1 MADSHS
7 VADTVP
13 ARQYLCLDA
22 DLLITGDLTPLF
34 AALDVLPPQS
44 VLVCRDCNND
54 AYLNLGNVLWANYG
68 GNFIFRAIYPQA
80 FADASRAMLIQFGTA
95 NTFILIC
102 SSLTMALGV
111 HAAQVGARK
120 MLVVMLII
128 TMLFGT
134 AFLVNKGFEY
144 HQEWKE
150 HHVPGPGYEFPES
163 RDPRHAEIFFSLY
176 FIMTGIHTVHLII
189 GIGVVGVIA
198 FFSWKGHYPPQYHT
212 PVENVGLYWHFVD
225 IVWVFLYPMLY
236 LVAHR
241 HIS

>member
-1 MADSHS
+1 MPHSDSL
-7 VADTVP
+7 ADTAA
-13 ARQYLCLDA
+13 ARQYLSFQFQ
-22 DLLITGDLTPLF
+22 DLEQQRSSATLGMWIFLATEILF
-34 AALDVLPPQS
+34 FGALFT
-44 VLVCRDCNND
+44 
-54 AYLNLGNVLWANYG
+54 AY
-68 GNFIFRAIYPQA
+68 FIFRSIYPKA
-80 FADASRAMLIQFGTA
+80 FADASAAMLIKFGTA

-111 HAAQVGARK
+111 HAAQMGMRK
-120 MLVVMLII
+120 MLVVMLIL

-134 AFLVNKGFEY
+134 AFLVKKGFEY
-144 HQEWKE
+144 HAEWKE
-150 HHVPGPGYEFPES
+150 HHVPGVGFEFPES
-163 RDPRHAEIFFSLY
+163 SDPRHAEIFFSLY

-189 GIGVVGVIA
+189 GVAVVGVIA
-198 FFSWKGHYPPQYHT
+198 YFASKGHYVPEYHT

>member
-1 MADSHS
+1 LADSHS

-13 ARQYLCLDA
+13 ARQYLSFQFEDLDQQRSSA
-22 DLLITGDLTPLF
+22 TLGMWIFLATEVLFFGALFTG
-34 AALDVLPPQS
+34 
-44 VLVCRDCNND
+44 
-54 AYLNLGNVLWANYG
+54 Y
-68 GNFIFRAIYPQA
+68 FIYRAIYPQA

-198 FFSWKGHYPPQYHT
+198 FFAWKGHYPPQYHT